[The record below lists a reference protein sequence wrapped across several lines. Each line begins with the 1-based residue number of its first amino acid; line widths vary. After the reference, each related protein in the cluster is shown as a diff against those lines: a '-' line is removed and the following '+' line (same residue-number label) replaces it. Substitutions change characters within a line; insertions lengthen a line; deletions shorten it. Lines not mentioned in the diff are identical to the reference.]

1 MKKQVNP
8 WDIITTLLLCMTG
21 LFMIFPFFMM
31 LVTSFKDSREI
42 MVTGLN
48 IFPKVPVLRNYVT
61 VFKETLIVRYLFN
74 GVVVAVSVLVGQLLV
89 NIPAAYAFAKRD
101 FPLKRLLFVGILA
114 ALVFPKYIAAIPNF
128 LLLSQFKRID
138 TYSALIVPF
147 IASPFCIF
155 LMRQYILTIPEDFF
169 EAAKIEGCGIP
180 RLLVTILVP
189 MIRPAIGSF
198 AIFSVVTHWNDFFW
212 PLIVINSKKMFT
224 PPAGIVFFAEAEG
237 ASDWGAVMAAALL
250 TVSPLVVLFLS
261 NRKQFITSLTSTGV
275 KG

>member
-1 MKKQVNP
+1 MKKQINP

-21 LFMIFPFFMM
+21 VFMIFPFFMM

-48 IFPKVPVLRNYVT
+48 IFPKMPVLRNYVT

-74 GVVVAVSVLVGQLLV
+74 GVVVAVSVLVGQLFV
-89 NIPAAYAFAKRD
+89 NIPAAYALAKRD

-128 LLLSQFKRID
+128 LLLSKFKRID
-138 TYSALIVPF
+138 TYSALIIPF

-250 TVSPLVVLFLS
+250 TVTPLVVLFLS

>member
-1 MKKQVNP
+1 MKQKINP

-21 LFMIFPFFMM
+21 VFMVFPFFMM

-48 IFPKVPVLRNYVT
+48 IFPKMPVLRNYVT

-74 GVVVAVSVLVGQLLV
+74 GVVVAVSVLVGQLFV
-89 NIPAAYAFAKRD
+89 NIPAAYALAKRD

-128 LLLSQFKRID
+128 LLLSKFKRID
-138 TYSALIVPF
+138 TYSALIIPF

-250 TVSPLVVLFLS
+250 TVTPLVVLFLS